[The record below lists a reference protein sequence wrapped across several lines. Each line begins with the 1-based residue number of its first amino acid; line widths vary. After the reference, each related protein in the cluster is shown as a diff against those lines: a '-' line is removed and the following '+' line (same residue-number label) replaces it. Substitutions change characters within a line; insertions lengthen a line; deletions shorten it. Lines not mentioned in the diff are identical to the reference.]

1 MNRRP
6 FIKIA
11 VGASL
16 ASLSSKAQEAPPEPV
31 KKLGWALVGL
41 GSLSK
46 NQIAPALL
54 KCKYS
59 KLAAV
64 VTGTP
69 AKGVE
74 WREKYGLAEDKV
86 YSYETFDKLI
96 DDKDVDVVYIVLPNS
111 MHHEYVIRAAK
122 AGKHVFCEKPMANTA
137 KECREMIAACEKAN
151 VQLGVAYRCQFEAH
165 HREAI
170 RFSREKVF
178 GAVRHIDAGF
188 GFKSGD
194 PKQWRLRKALAGGG
208 ALMDVGVYALNAC
221 RYLTGEEPSEVSAL
235 ETKTDP
241 VKFAE
246 VDETITWTMKFPS
259 GVTANCFTTYNLNGV
274 NYFTATAEKGRFG
287 MGPAYGYSGQT
298 GWTSDPKIPLEFP
311 PSDHFVLEMDAFSDS
326 ILSRKPF
333 PVTGEE
339 GLKDLLVV
347 EAIYKS
353 IQTGQVAKVEAV

>member
-6 FIKIA
+6 FIKLA

-16 ASLSSKAQEAPPEPV
+16 ASVYAKAQEPAAEP

-54 KCKYS
+54 KSKFS

-74 WREKYGLAEDKV
+74 WREKYGLTEKQV

-96 DDKDVDVVYIVLPNS
+96 EDKDVDVVYVVLPNS
-111 MHHEYVIRAAK
+111 MHHEYVLRAAK

-137 KECREMIAACEKAN
+137 EECREMIAACEKAK
-151 VQLGVAYRCQFEAH
+151 VQLGVAYRCQFEPH

-178 GAVRHIDAGF
+178 GPVKHVNAEF
-188 GFKSGD
+188 GFKIGD
-194 PKQWRLRKALAGGG
+194 PKQWRLRRDLAGGG
-208 ALMDVGVYALNAC
+208 ALMDVGVYALQAC
-221 RYLTGEEPSEVSAL
+221 RYLTGEEPVEISAL

-246 VDETITWTMKFPS
+246 VDETITWQMKFAS
-259 GVTANCFTTYNLNGV
+259 GATANCLTTYNFNGA
-274 NYFTATAEKGRFG
+274 NNFTVTAEKGRFG
-287 MGPAYGYSGQT
+287 MGPAYGYSGQK
-298 GWTSDPKIPLEFP
+298 GWTSDPKVPFEFP
-311 PSDHFVLEMDAFSDS
+311 ATDHFVLEMDAFSEA
-326 ILSRKPF
+326 ILSNKPF
-333 PVTGEE
+333 VPSGEE
-339 GLKDLLVV
+339 GLRDLLAV

-353 IQTGQVAKVEAV
+353 VKSGKTEKVESV

>member
-6 FIKIA
+6 FIKLA

-16 ASLSSKAQEAPPEPV
+16 ASVYSKAQEPAAAP

-54 KCKYS
+54 KCEHS

-69 AKGVE
+69 AKGAE
-74 WREKYGLAEDKV
+74 WREKYGLTEKQV

-96 DDKDVDVVYIVLPNS
+96 EDKDVDVVYIVLPNS

-151 VQLGVAYRCQFEAH
+151 VKLGVAYRCQFEPH
-165 HREAI
+165 HLEAI
-170 RFSREKVF
+170 RFAREKVF
-178 GAVRHIDAGF
+178 GAVKHVNAEF
-188 GFKSGD
+188 GFKIGD
-194 PKQWRLRKALAGGG
+194 PTQWRLRKNLAGGG

-221 RYLTGEEPSEVSAL
+221 RYLTGEEPVEISAL

-246 VDETITWTMKFPS
+246 VDETITWQMKFAS
-259 GVTANCFTTYNLNGV
+259 GATANCLTTYNFNGA
-274 NYFTATAEKGRFG
+274 NNFTVTAEKGRFG
-287 MGPAYGYSGQT
+287 MGPAYGYSGQK
-298 GWTSDPKIPLEFP
+298 GWTSDPKVPFEFP
-311 PSDHFVLEMDAFSDS
+311 ATDHFVLEMDAFSKAIIES
-326 ILSRKPF
+326 KPF
-333 PVTGEE
+333 APSGEE
-339 GLKDLLVV
+339 GLRDLLAV

-353 IQTGQVAKVEAV
+353 VKSGKAEKVETV

>member
-6 FIKIA
+6 FIKLA

-16 ASLSSKAQEAPPEPV
+16 ASMYSKAQETHEEP

-54 KCKYS
+54 KSKFS

-74 WREKYGLAEDKV
+74 WREKYGLAENKV
-86 YSYETFDKLI
+86 YSYENFDKI
-96 DDKDVDVVYIVLPNS
+96 IGDKDVDVVYIVLPNS

-122 AGKHVFCEKPMANTA
+122 AGKHVFCEKPMANSA

-151 VQLGVAYRCQFEAH
+151 VRLGVAYRCQFEAH
-165 HREAI
+165 HIEAI
-170 RFSREKVF
+170 RLGREKVF
-178 GAVRHIDAGF
+178 GAVKHVNAEF
-188 GFKSGD
+188 GFKIGD
-194 PKQWRLRKALAGGG
+194 PTQWRLRKNLAGGG

-221 RYLTGEEPSEVSAL
+221 RYLTGEEPVEISAL
-235 ETKTDP
+235 ETKTDA

-246 VDETITWTMKFPS
+246 VDETVTWQMKFAS
-259 GVTANCFTTYNLNGV
+259 GATANCMTTYNFNGA
-274 NYFTATAEKGRFG
+274 NNFTVTAEKGRYG

-298 GWTSDPKIPLEFP
+298 GWTSDPKIPIAFP
-311 PSDHFVLEMDAFSDS
+311 PSDHFVLEMDAFSES
-326 ILSRKPF
+326 IINNKPF
-333 PVTGEE
+333 GVSGEE
-339 GLKDLLVV
+339 GLKDLLAV
-347 EAIYKS
+347 EAIYRS
-353 IQTGQVAKVEAV
+353 IASGKAEKVEKI

>member
-6 FIKIA
+6 FIKLA

-16 ASLSSKAQEAPPEPV
+16 ASVYSKAQEPAAAP

-54 KCKYS
+54 KCEHS

-74 WREKYGLAEDKV
+74 WREKYGLTEKQV

-96 DDKDVDVVYIVLPNS
+96 EDKDVDVVYIVLPNS

-137 KECREMIAACEKAN
+137 QECREMIDACEKAK
-151 VQLGVAYRCQFEAH
+151 VQLGVAYRCQFEPH
-165 HREAI
+165 HKEAI

-178 GAVRHIDAGF
+178 GAVKHVNAEF
-188 GFKSGD
+188 GFKIGD
-194 PKQWRLRKALAGGG
+194 PKQWRLRKELAGGG
-208 ALMDVGVYALNAC
+208 ALMDVGVYALQAC
-221 RYLTGEEPSEVSAL
+221 RYLTGEEPVEISAL

-246 VDETITWTMKFPS
+246 VDETITWQMKFAS
-259 GVTANCFTTYNLNGV
+259 GATANCLTTYNFNGA
-274 NYFTATAEKGRFG
+274 NNFTVTAEKGRFG
-287 MGPAYGYSGQT
+287 MGPAYGYSGQK
-298 GWTSDPKIPLEFP
+298 GWTSDPKVPFEFP
-311 PSDHFVLEMDAFSDS
+311 ATDHFVLEMDAFSKAVIDN
-326 ILSRKPF
+326 KPF
-333 PVTGEE
+333 APSGEE
-339 GLKDLLVV
+339 GLRDLLAV

-353 IQTGQVAKVEAV
+353 VKSGKAEKVETV

>member
-6 FIKIA
+6 FIKLA

-16 ASLSSKAQEAPPEPV
+16 ASGFSRAQETASP

-54 KCKYS
+54 KTQFS
-59 KLAAV
+59 KLTAV

-74 WREKYGLAEDKV
+74 WREKYGLAENKV
-86 YSYETFDKLI
+86 YNYENFDKILE
-96 DDKDVDVVYIVLPNS
+96 DKEIDVVYIVLPNS

-137 KECREMIAACEKAN
+137 KECREMIAACEAAK
-151 VQLGVAYRCQFEAH
+151 VKLGVAYRCQFEAH
-165 HREAI
+165 HKEAI
-170 RFSREKVF
+170 RLAKEKVF
-178 GAVRHIDAGF
+178 GAVKHVNAEF
-188 GFKSGD
+188 GFKIGD
-194 PKQWRLRKALAGGG
+194 PKQWRLRKPLAGGG

-221 RYLTGEEPSEVSAL
+221 RYLTGEEPVEISAL
-235 ETKTDP
+235 ETKTDA

-246 VDETITWTMKFPS
+246 VDETITWQMKFAS
-259 GVTANCFTTYNLNGV
+259 GATANCLTTYNFNGA
-274 NYFTATAEKGRFG
+274 NSFTVYAEKGRFG
-287 MGPAYGYSGQT
+287 MGPAYGYSGQK
-298 GWTSDPKIPLEFP
+298 GWTSDPKVPFEFP
-311 PSDHFVLEMDAFSDS
+311 PSDHFVLEMDAFSES
-326 ILSRKPF
+326 ILNDKPF
-333 PVTGEE
+333 AVPGEE
-339 GLKDLLVV
+339 GLKDLLAV

-353 IQTGQVAKVEAV
+353 IANGKPEKVEKA

>member
-6 FIKIA
+6 FIKLA

-16 ASLSSKAQEAPPEPV
+16 ASVYSRAQETQPES

-54 KCKYS
+54 KS
-59 KLAAV
+59 KHSRLAAV

-74 WREKYGLAEDKV
+74 WREKYGLAENKV
-86 YSYETFDKLI
+86 YNYENFDRI
-96 DDKDVDVVYIVLPNS
+96 IEDKDVDVVYIVLPNS
-111 MHHEYVIRAAK
+111 MHHEYVLRAAK

-137 KECREMIAACEKAN
+137 KECREMIAACEKAK
-151 VQLGVAYRCQFEAH
+151 VMLGVAYRCQFEAH
-165 HREAI
+165 HLEAI
-170 RFSREKVF
+170 RFGRAKVF
-178 GAVRHIDAGF
+178 GAVKHVNAEF
-188 GFKSGD
+188 GFKIGD
-194 PKQWRLRKALAGGG
+194 PKQWRLRKDLAGGG

-221 RYLTGEEPSEVSAL
+221 RYLTGEEPVEISAL

-246 VDETITWTMKFPS
+246 VDETITWQMKFAS
-259 GVTANCFTTYNLNGV
+259 GVTANCMTTYNFNGA
-274 NYFTATAEKGRFG
+274 NNFTVTAEKGRYG

-298 GWTSDPKIPLEFP
+298 GWTSDAKVPFAFP
-311 PSDHFVLEMDAFSDS
+311 PSDHFVLEMDAFSEA
-326 ILSRKPF
+326 IINGKPF
-333 PVTGEE
+333 AVPGEE
-339 GLKDLLVV
+339 GLKDLLAV
-347 EAIYKS
+347 EAIYRSIKS
-353 IQTGQVAKVEAV
+353 GKPEVVEKA

>member
-6 FIKIA
+6 FIKLA

-16 ASLSSKAQEAPPEPV
+16 GSVYARAQEGQPEP

-54 KCKYS
+54 KSKYS

-74 WREKYGLAEDKV
+74 WREKYGLAENKV
-86 YSYETFDKLI
+86 YNYENFDKI
-96 DDKDVDVVYIVLPNS
+96 IEDKDVDVVYIVLPNS
-111 MHHEYVIRAAK
+111 MHHEYTLRAAK

-137 KECREMIAACEKAN
+137 QECREMIAACEKAK
-151 VQLGVAYRCQFEAH
+151 VLLGVAYRCQLEAH
-165 HREAI
+165 HMEAI
-170 RFSREKVF
+170 RFAREKVF
-178 GAVRHIDAGF
+178 GAVKHVNAEF
-188 GFKSGD
+188 GFRIGD
-194 PKQWRLRKALAGGG
+194 PKQWRLRRELAGGG

-221 RYLTGEEPSEVSAL
+221 RYLTGEEPVEISAL

-246 VDETITWTMKFPS
+246 VDETITWQMKFAS
-259 GVTANCFTTYNLNGV
+259 GITANCLTTYNFSGPNSFAVL
-274 NYFTATAEKGRFG
+274 AEKGRFG
-287 MGPAYGYSGQT
+287 MGPAYGYSGQK
-298 GWTSDPKIPLEFP
+298 GWTSDPNVPLEFP
-311 PSDHFVLEMDAFSDS
+311 PSDHFVLEMDAFSEA
-326 ILSRKPF
+326 ILNKTPF
-333 PVTGEE
+333 AIPGEE
-339 GLKDLLVV
+339 GLKDLLAV
-347 EAIYKS
+347 EAIYRSIKS
-353 IQTGQVAKVEAV
+353 GKVEKVEPA

>member
-6 FIKIA
+6 FIKLA

-16 ASLSSKAQEAPPEPV
+16 ASVYSRAQETQPEP

-54 KCKYS
+54 KSKHS

-74 WREKYGLAEDKV
+74 WREKYGLAENKV
-86 YSYETFDKLI
+86 YNYENFDSII

-111 MHHEYVIRAAK
+111 MHHEYVLRAAK

-137 KECREMIAACEKAN
+137 KECREMIAACEKAR
-151 VQLGVAYRCQFEAH
+151 VLLGVAYRCQFEAH
-165 HREAI
+165 HLEAI
-170 RFSREKVF
+170 RFGREKVF
-178 GAVRHIDAGF
+178 GALKHVNAEF
-188 GFKSGD
+188 GFKIGD
-194 PKQWRLRKALAGGG
+194 PKQWRLRKDLAGGG

-221 RYLTGEEPSEVSAL
+221 RYLTGEEPVEISAL

-246 VDETITWTMKFPS
+246 VDETITWQMKFAS
-259 GVTANCFTTYNLNGV
+259 GITANCMTTYNFNGA
-274 NYFTATAEKGRFG
+274 NNFTVTAEKGRYG

-298 GWTSDPKIPLEFP
+298 GWTSDAKVPFSFP
-311 PSDHFVLEMDAFSDS
+311 PSDHFVLEMDAFSEAV
-326 ILSRKPF
+326 LNGKPF
-333 PVTGEE
+333 AVPGEE
-339 GLKDLLVV
+339 GLKDLLAV
-347 EAIYKS
+347 EAIYRSIKS
-353 IQTGQVAKVEAV
+353 GKVEKVEPA